1 MAGPAQLIDLAAQRQ
16 AAPGSAP
23 ANGVAAVVA
32 AQHLQQFRLHY
43 DGDEKILWCQFEYS
57 GRPCFTPQVL
67 NESQQVQRLVR
78 DLSLAATG
86 AGEEPPLRYLV
97 LGSRVPGIWNLGGDL
112 ELFAN
117 LIRRR
122 DRGELTRYAHLCC
135 EVGYTNAT
143 LYQLPVITV
152 ALVQGDAL
160 GGGFEAA
167 MSSNLVIAE
176 RSAKFGLPEV
186 LFNLFPGMGAYT
198 FMARRIAPG
207 LAERMILSGEI
218 FTAEK
223 LHEIGLIDI
232 LAPDGAGIETLLR
245 GDRPRRQAAPDSRRV
260 ANGAAPGQ
268 SARPRGNVPH
278 RRSVG
283 RGGVQARGKR
293 PQEDAASG
301 RGAGSAPRTSIA
313 ADLTGARVGSPLME
327 LRMRFHQ
334 A

>member
-1 MAGPAQLIDLAAQRQ
+1 MAAPAQLIDLAAQRQ
-16 AAPGSAP
+16 QGANAAASPASAP
-23 ANGVAAVVA
+23 NGVAAVVA
-32 AQHLQQFRLHY
+32 AQHLQQFHLHY
-43 DGDEKILWCQFEYS
+43 DGDEKMLWAQFDYT
-57 GRPCFTPQVL
+57 GRPCFSPQVL

-86 AGEEPPLRYLV
+86 AGEEAPLRYLV
-97 LGSRVPGIWNLGGDL
+97 LGSRAPGVWNLGGDL

-122 DRGELTRYAHLCC
+122 DRAELTRYAHLCC

-223 LHEIGLIDI
+223 LHEIGLIDV
-232 LAPDGAGIETLLR
+232 LAPDGAGVETLY
-245 GDRPRRQAAPDSRRV
+245 DAI
-260 ANGAAPGQ
+260 
-268 SARPRGNVPH
+268 
-278 RRSVG
+278 G
-283 RGGVQARGKR
+283 RGGKRHQTHVALRAARRLVNPLGFEEMAR
-293 PQEDAASG
+293 IAELWVEAAFKLEESDLKKML
-301 RGAGSAPRTSIA
+301 RLA
-313 ADLTGARVGSPLME
+313 AAQDRRRERLT
-327 LRMRFHQ
+327 
-334 A
+334 

>member
-1 MAGPAQLIDLAAQRQ
+1 MAAPAQLFDLAAQRQ
-16 AAPGSAP
+16 QGAGPIASPTSTP
-23 ANGVAAVVA
+23 NGIAAVVA
-32 AQHLQQFRLHY
+32 AQRLQQFRLHY
-43 DGDEKILWCQFEYS
+43 DSDERMLWAQFDYT
-57 GRPCFTPQVL
+57 GRPCFSPQVL

-97 LGSRVPGIWNLGGDL
+97 LGSKVPGIWNLGGDL
-112 ELFAN
+112 ELFAT

-122 DRGELTRYAHLCC
+122 DRAELTRYAHLCC

-152 ALVQGDAL
+152 SLVQGDAL

-223 LHEIGLIDI
+223 LHEIGLIDV
-232 LAPDGAGIETLLR
+232 LAPDGAGVETLYE
-245 GDRPRRQAAPDSRRV
+245 AI
-260 ANGAAPGQ
+260 
-268 SARPRGNVPH
+268 
-278 RRSVG
+278 G
-283 RGGVQARGKR
+283 RGGKRHQTHVALRTARRLVNPLGFEEMAR
-293 PQEDAASG
+293 IAELWVDAAFKLEESDLKKML
-301 RGAGSAPRTSIA
+301 RLASAQDRRRERLQPT
-313 ADLTGARVGSPLME
+313 
-327 LRMRFHQ
+327 
-334 A
+334 

>member
-1 MAGPAQLIDLAAQRQ
+1 MAAPAQLFDLAAQRQ
-16 AAPGSAP
+16 QGAGPIASPTSTP
-23 ANGVAAVVA
+23 NGIAAVVA
-32 AQHLQQFRLHY
+32 AQRLQQFRLHY
-43 DGDEKILWCQFEYS
+43 DSDERMLWAQFDYT
-57 GRPCFTPQVL
+57 GRPCFSPQVL

-97 LGSRVPGIWNLGGDL
+97 LGSKVPGIWNLGGDL
-112 ELFAN
+112 ELFAT

-122 DRGELTRYAHLCC
+122 DRAELTRYAHLCC

-152 ALVQGDAL
+152 SLVQGDAL

-223 LHEIGLIDI
+223 LHEIGLIDV
-232 LAPDGAGIETLLR
+232 LAPDGAGVETLY
-245 GDRPRRQAAPDSRRV
+245 DAI
-260 ANGAAPGQ
+260 
-268 SARPRGNVPH
+268 
-278 RRSVG
+278 G
-283 RGGVQARGKR
+283 RGGKRHQTHVALRTARRLVNPLGFEEMAR
-293 PQEDAASG
+293 IAELWVDAAFKLEESDLKKML
-301 RGAGSAPRTSIA
+301 RLASAQDRRRERLQPT
-313 ADLTGARVGSPLME
+313 
-327 LRMRFHQ
+327 
-334 A
+334 

>member
-1 MAGPAQLIDLAAQRQ
+1 MAGPAELIDLATQRQ
-16 AAPGSAP
+16 AAPSVLP
-23 ANGVAAVVA
+23 NGVAAVVA

-43 DGDEKILWCQFEYS
+43 DVDEKILWCQFDYT

-67 NESQQVQRLVR
+67 NEAQQVQRLVR

-86 AGEEPPLRYLV
+86 AGQEPPLRYLV
-97 LGSRVPGIWNLGGDL
+97 LGSRAQGIWNLGGDL

-122 DRGELTRYAHLCC
+122 DRAELTRYAHLCC

-143 LYQLPVITV
+143 LYQLPVMSV

-223 LHEIGLIDI
+223 LHEIGLIDV
-232 LAPDGAGIETLLR
+232 LAPDGAGVETLYDAI
-245 GDRPRRQAAPDSRRV
+245 G
-260 ANGAAPGQ
+260 
-268 SARPRGNVPH
+268 
-278 RRSVG
+278 RS
-283 RGGVQARGKR
+283 GKR
-293 PQEDAASG
+293 HQTHIALRTARRLVNPLGFEEMARIAELWVEAAFKLEESDLK
-301 RGAGSAPRTSIA
+301 RMLRLASAQDRRRERQLQPS
-313 ADLTGARVGSPLME
+313 
-327 LRMRFHQ
+327 
-334 A
+334 

>member
-16 AAPGSAP
+16 APAASPASAP
-23 ANGVAAVVA
+23 NGVAAVVA
-32 AQHLQQFRLHY
+32 AQRLQQLRLHY
-43 DGDEKILWCQFEYS
+43 DGDEKILWCQFEYA

-67 NESQQVQRLVR
+67 NEAQQVQRLVR

-86 AGEEPPLRYLV
+86 AAEEPPLRYLV
-97 LGSRVPGIWNLGGDL
+97 LGSHMPGIWNLGGDL

-122 DRGELTRYAHLCC
+122 DRAELTRYAHLCC
-135 EVGYTNAT
+135 EVGYINAT
-143 LYQLPVITV
+143 LYQLPVISV

-223 LHEIGLIDI
+223 LHEIGLIDV
-232 LAPDGAGIETLLR
+232 LAPDGAGVETLY
-245 GDRPRRQAAPDSRRV
+245 DAI
-260 ANGAAPGQ
+260 
-268 SARPRGNVPH
+268 
-278 RRSVG
+278 G
-283 RGGVQARGKR
+283 RAGKR
-293 PQEDAASG
+293 HQAHVALRTARRLVNPLGFEEMSRIADLWVDAAFKLEDSDLKKML
-301 RGAGSAPRTSIA
+301 RLVA
-313 ADLTGARVGSPLME
+313 AQDRRRERSLQPS
-327 LRMRFHQ
+327 
-334 A
+334 

>member
-1 MAGPAQLIDLAAQRQ
+1 MAGPAQLIDLARQRQ
-16 AAPGSAP
+16 TAPSAAP
-23 ANGVAAVVA
+23 NGVAAVVA
-32 AQHLQQFRLHY
+32 AQHLQQFRLQY
-43 DGDEKILWCQFEYS
+43 DGDEKILWCEFDYT

-67 NESQQVQRLVR
+67 NEAQQVHRLVR

-86 AGEEPPLRYLV
+86 AGEDNPLRYLV
-97 LGSRVPGIWNLGGDL
+97 LGSRTPGIWNLGGDL

-117 LIRRR
+117 LILRR
-122 DRGELTRYAHLCC
+122 DRAELTRYAHLCC

-143 LYQLPVITV
+143 LYQLPVMSV

-167 MSSNLVIAE
+167 MSSNFVIAE

-223 LHEIGLIDI
+223 LHEIGLIDV
-232 LAPDGAGIETLLR
+232 LAPDGAGVETLY
-245 GDRPRRQAAPDSRRV
+245 DTI
-260 ANGAAPGQ
+260 
-268 SARPRGNVPH
+268 
-278 RRSVG
+278 G
-283 RGGVQARGKR
+283 RGGKRHQTHVALRTARRLVNPLGFEEMAR
-293 PQEDAASG
+293 IAELWVDAAFKLGESDLK
-301 RGAGSAPRTSIA
+301 RMLRLATAQDRRRDRQLQPR
-313 ADLTGARVGSPLME
+313 
-327 LRMRFHQ
+327 
-334 A
+334 

>member
-1 MAGPAQLIDLAAQRQ
+1 MAAPAQLFDLAAQRQ
-16 AAPGSAP
+16 QGASPAASP
-23 ANGVAAVVA
+23 ASTPNGIAAVVA
-32 AQHLQQFRLHY
+32 AQRLQQFRLHY
-43 DGDEKILWCQFEYS
+43 DSDERMLWAQFDYT
-57 GRPCFTPQVL
+57 GRPCFSPQVL

-97 LGSRVPGIWNLGGDL
+97 LGSKVPGIWNLGGDL
-112 ELFAN
+112 ELFAT

-122 DRGELTRYAHLCC
+122 DRAELTRYAHLCC

-152 ALVQGDAL
+152 SLVQGDAL

-223 LHEIGLIDI
+223 LHEIGLIDV
-232 LAPDGAGIETLLR
+232 LAPDGAGVETLY
-245 GDRPRRQAAPDSRRV
+245 DAI
-260 ANGAAPGQ
+260 
-268 SARPRGNVPH
+268 
-278 RRSVG
+278 G
-283 RGGVQARGKR
+283 RGGKRHQTHVALRTARRLVNPLGFEEMAR
-293 PQEDAASG
+293 IAELWVDAAFKLEESDLKKML
-301 RGAGSAPRTSIA
+301 RLASAQDRRRERLQPT
-313 ADLTGARVGSPLME
+313 
-327 LRMRFHQ
+327 
-334 A
+334 

>member
-1 MAGPAQLIDLAAQRQ
+1 MAAPAQLFDLAAQRQ
-16 AAPGSAP
+16 QGAGPIASP
-23 ANGVAAVVA
+23 ASTPNGIAAVVA
-32 AQHLQQFRLHY
+32 AQRLQQFRLHY
-43 DGDEKILWCQFEYS
+43 DSDERMLWAQFDYT
-57 GRPCFTPQVL
+57 GRPCFSPQVL

-97 LGSRVPGIWNLGGDL
+97 LGSKVPGIWNLGGDL
-112 ELFAN
+112 ELFAT

-122 DRGELTRYAHLCC
+122 DRAELTRYAHLCC

-152 ALVQGDAL
+152 SLVQGDAL

-223 LHEIGLIDI
+223 LHEIGLIDV
-232 LAPDGAGIETLLR
+232 LAPDGAGVETLY
-245 GDRPRRQAAPDSRRV
+245 DAI
-260 ANGAAPGQ
+260 
-268 SARPRGNVPH
+268 
-278 RRSVG
+278 G
-283 RGGVQARGKR
+283 RGGKRHQTHVALRTARRLVNPLGFEEMAR
-293 PQEDAASG
+293 IAELWVDAAFKLEESDLKKML
-301 RGAGSAPRTSIA
+301 RLASAQDRRRERLQPT
-313 ADLTGARVGSPLME
+313 
-327 LRMRFHQ
+327 
-334 A
+334 

>member
-1 MAGPAQLIDLAAQRQ
+1 MAVPAQLIDLAAQRPVG
-16 AAPGSAP
+16 AASPVTAP
-23 ANGVAAVVA
+23 NGVAAVVA
-32 AQHLQQFRLHY
+32 AQRLSQFRLHY
-43 DGDEKILWCQFEYS
+43 DADEKILWCQFEYT
-57 GRPCFTPQVL
+57 GRPCFSPQVL
-67 NESQQVQRLVR
+67 NESQQVHRLVR
-78 DLSLAATG
+78 DLTLAATG

-143 LYQLPVITV
+143 LYQLPVVTV

-223 LHEIGLIDI
+223 LHEIGLIDV
-232 LAPDGAGIETLLR
+232 LAPDGAGIETLYDAI
-245 GDRPRRQAAPDSRRV
+245 G
-260 ANGAAPGQ
+260 
-268 SARPRGNVPH
+268 
-278 RRSVG
+278 RS
-283 RGGVQARGKR
+283 GKR
-293 PQEDAASG
+293 HQTHVALRAARRLVHPLSFEEMARIAELWVDAAFKLEESDLKKML
-301 RGAGSAPRTSIA
+301 RLA
-313 ADLTGARVGSPLME
+313 AAQDRRRERLLQPS
-327 LRMRFHQ
+327 
-334 A
+334 

>member
-1 MAGPAQLIDLAAQRQ
+1 MAAPAQLFDLAAQRQ
-16 AAPGSAP
+16 QGASQAASPASAP
-23 ANGVAAVVA
+23 NGVAAVVA
-32 AQHLQQFRLHY
+32 SQQLQQFRLHY
-43 DGDEKILWCQFEYS
+43 DGDEKMLWAQFDYT
-57 GRPCFTPQVL
+57 GRPCFSPQVL

-97 LGSRVPGIWNLGGDL
+97 LGSKVQGIWNLGGDL

-122 DRGELTRYAHLCC
+122 DRAELTRYAHLCC

-143 LYQLPVITV
+143 LYQLPVISV

-218 FTAEK
+218 YTAEK
-223 LHEIGLIDI
+223 LHEIGLIDV
-232 LAPDGAGIETLLR
+232 LAPDGAGVETLY
-245 GDRPRRQAAPDSRRV
+245 DAI
-260 ANGAAPGQ
+260 
-268 SARPRGNVPH
+268 
-278 RRSVG
+278 G
-283 RGGVQARGKR
+283 RGGKRHQTHVALRAARRLVNPLGFEEMAR
-293 PQEDAASG
+293 IAELWVDAAFKLEESDLKKML
-301 RGAGSAPRTSIA
+301 RLAAAQDRRRDRQLQPR
-313 ADLTGARVGSPLME
+313 
-327 LRMRFHQ
+327 
-334 A
+334 

>member
-1 MAGPAQLIDLAAQRQ
+1 VAAPAQLIDLAAQRQ
-16 AAPGSAP
+16 GASGGSPASAP
-23 ANGVAAVVA
+23 NGVAAVVA
-32 AQHLQQFRLHY
+32 AQGLQQ
-43 DGDEKILWCQFEYS
+43 
-57 GRPCFTPQVL
+57 
-67 NESQQVQRLVR
+67 
-78 DLSLAATG
+78 
-86 AGEEPPLRYLV
+86 LRYLV
-97 LGSRVPGIWNLGGDL
+97 LGSRAPGIWNLGGDL

-122 DRGELTRYAHLCC
+122 DRAELTRYAHLCC
-135 EVGYTNAT
+135 EVGYINAT

-223 LHEIGLIDI
+223 LHEIGLIDV
-232 LAPDGAGIETLLR
+232 LAPDGAGVETLYE
-245 GDRPRRQAAPDSRRV
+245 AI
-260 ANGAAPGQ
+260 
-268 SARPRGNVPH
+268 
-278 RRSVG
+278 G
-283 RGGVQARGKR
+283 RGGKRHQTHVALRTARRLVNPLGFEEMAR
-293 PQEDAASG
+293 IAELWVEAAFKLEEG
-301 RGAGSAPRTSIA
+301 DLKKMQRLAAAQDRRRERT
-313 ADLTGARVGSPLME
+313 LQPT
-327 LRMRFHQ
+327 
-334 A
+334 

>member
-1 MAGPAQLIDLAAQRQ
+1 MAAPANLIDLAAQRQ
-16 AAPGSAP
+16 AAQAREERSFSTALAVQSPASAP
-23 ANGVAAVVA
+23 NGVAAVVA
-32 AQHLQQFRLHY
+32 AQHLSQLRLHY
-43 DGDEKILWCQFEYS
+43 DGDEKILWCQFDYT
-57 GRPCFTPQVL
+57 GRPCFSPQVL
-67 NESQQVQRLVR
+67 NEAQQVQKLVR
-78 DLSLAATG
+78 DLCLAATG

-97 LGSRVPGIWNLGGDL
+97 LNSAVPGVWNLGGDL

-122 DRGELTRYAHLCC
+122 DRAELTRYAHQCC
-135 EVGYTNAT
+135 EVGYINAT

-167 MSSNLVIAE
+167 MSSNLVVAE

-223 LHEIGLIDI
+223 LHEIGLIDV
-232 LAPDGAGIETLLR
+232 LAPDGAGVETFY
-245 GDRPRRQAAPDSRRV
+245 DAI
-260 ANGAAPGQ
+260 
-268 SARPRGNVPH
+268 
-278 RRSVG
+278 G
-283 RGGVQARGKR
+283 RTGKR
-293 PQEDAASG
+293 HQTHVALRAARRLVNPIGFEEMARIAELWVEAAFKLEESDLKKMLRLAAAQDRRRDRAPQPD
-301 RGAGSAPRTSIA
+301 
-313 ADLTGARVGSPLME
+313 
-327 LRMRFHQ
+327 
-334 A
+334 